1 MNKQGLKN
9 TVLEVLN
16 EYYGAPNKPSTYTPG
31 TYSVSSMDRDRKRKM
46 MDREEQEDEN
56 PIGDKLREVLKN
68 LDSDPGYEQAIA
80 ICKVLVKNKSILRDL
95 LEHLIEQQELAEE
108 FINSLEV

>member
-16 EYYGAPNKPSTYTPG
+16 EYYSSPSRPSTYSPG

-46 MDREEQEDEN
+46 MDDEEQENEN
-56 PIGDKLREVLKN
+56 PIGDKLQEILKN

-80 ICKVLVKNKSILRDL
+80 ICKVLVKNKNILRDL
-95 LEHLIEQQELAEE
+95 LENLIEQQELAEE
-108 FINSLEV
+108 FINSLE

>member
-16 EYYGAPNKPSTYTPG
+16 EYYSSPSRPSTYSPG
-31 TYSVSSMDRDRKRKM
+31 TYSVSSMDRDRNRKVM
-46 MDREEQEDEN
+46 EEEENEN
-56 PIGDKLREVLKN
+56 PIGDKLQEVLKN

-95 LEHLIEQQELAEE
+95 LEHLVEQQELAEE
-108 FINSLEV
+108 FVNSLEQ